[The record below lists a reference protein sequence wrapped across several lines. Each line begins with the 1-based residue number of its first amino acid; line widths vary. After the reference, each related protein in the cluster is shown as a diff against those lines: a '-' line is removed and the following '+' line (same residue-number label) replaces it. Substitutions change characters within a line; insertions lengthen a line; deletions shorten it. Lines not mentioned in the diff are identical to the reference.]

1 MMCTIIESL
10 LFDSDTFDTDAENSK
25 VQNYICQSFIF
36 SYLWSLGS
44 NLVDS
49 SQIKFENLVF
59 NQFENYSE
67 FLVSPGI
74 KLFDVYLNTVN
85 KKFENWDSIVPK
97 FVYNA
102 DTPYFELLVPTVD
115 SIRYAYVME
124 RLVQMNQPVML
135 TGTTGKEKI
144 LIYIINN
151 LTVKFF

>member
-10 LFDSDTFDTDAENSK
+10 LCDSESFNTETDNSK
-25 VQNYICQSFIF
+25 VQNYICQTFIF

-49 SQIKFENLVF
+49 SQNKFENLVF
-59 NQFENYSE
+59 RQFENHSE
-67 FLVSPGI
+67 FLISPGT

-85 KKFENWDSIVPK
+85 KTFENWNSIVPK
-97 FVYNA
+97 FLYNA

-115 SIRYAYVME
+115 SIRYAYVMQ

-135 TGTTGKEKI
+135 TGTTGKRI
-144 LIYIINN
+144 LN
-151 LTVKFF
+151 LTKL